1 MNAVTDQEWL
11 RLERADERA
20 DAIAAELPA
29 KLIEALKVDP
39 FCDRLRNWLGDTRR
53 TASYTSASEIFR
65 SSLAGKH
72 CDEIEGGILNM
83 LGLLLKGEHGAAGLL
98 AAQVAALMGDDYAN
112 DQVDAIGLHHWE

>member
-39 FCDRLRNWLGDTRR
+39 FCDRLRNWNGDTPR
-53 TASYTSASEIFR
+53 TAEYISARDVFR
-65 SSLAGKH
+65 GTLAGKKG
-72 CDEIEGGILNM
+72 DDLEGGLLRM

-98 AAQVAALMGDDYAN
+98 AAQVAALMGDDYST